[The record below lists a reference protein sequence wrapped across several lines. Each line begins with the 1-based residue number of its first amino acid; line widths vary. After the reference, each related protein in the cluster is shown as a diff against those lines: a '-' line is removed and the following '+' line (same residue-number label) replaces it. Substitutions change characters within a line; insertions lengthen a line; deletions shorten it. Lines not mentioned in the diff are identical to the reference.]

1 MVTVSERKPVRVRVG
16 AWTADPATNELRR
29 DGRVVRLEPKPMD
42 VLKHLAARPGEVV
55 SREELLADVWPGVVV
70 VDEALTQSVARLRRA
85 LGDGGYIETIAKRG
99 YRLTAPVGADA
110 PPASAP
116 RTSRRRAILA
126 ASGVAIVAVIAAL
139 ALQPDPANPPPASP
153 EREPEWITVT
163 VAPFESL

>member
-42 VLKHLAARPGEVV
+42 VLMRLAARPGEVV

-85 LGDGGYIETIAKRG
+85 LGDGDYIETIAKRG
-99 YRLTAPVGADA
+99 YRLTARVAPDDSPPRRPNASTRRWLLAAIAAAIGAGVA
-110 PPASAP
+110 FLALQSEPPPASAP
-116 RTSRRRAILA
+116 
-126 ASGVAIVAVIAAL
+126 
-139 ALQPDPANPPPASP
+139 PA
-153 EREPEWITVT
+153 
-163 VAPFESL
+163 